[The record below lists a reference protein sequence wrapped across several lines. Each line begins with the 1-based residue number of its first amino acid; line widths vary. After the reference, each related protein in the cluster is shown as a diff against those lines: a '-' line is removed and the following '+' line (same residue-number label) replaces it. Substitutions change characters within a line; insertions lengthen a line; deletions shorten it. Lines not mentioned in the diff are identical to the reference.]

1 VPLLTGVLRYPGRT
15 FQCFSYY
22 SLFSGSPGRTY
33 FFQLDNYF
41 LTSSQFQLLLPGRQF
56 FKCPAAQSPEPLAVI
71 VKDDNETE
79 TEFKIDKT
87 YGDRENKKN
96 L

>member
-1 VPLLTGVLRYPGRT
+1 LVPLLTGVLRYPGRT

-41 LTSSQFQLLLPGRQF
+41 LTSSQFQLQLPGRRFSNARQR
-56 FKCPAAQSPEPLAVI
+56 KALNRWRQG
-71 VKDDNETE
+71 
-79 TEFKIDKT
+79 
-87 YGDRENKKN
+87 Y
-96 L
+96 